1 MLGILICTEKYSF
14 VVSPTAVPL
23 LLLLFFAVD
32 EKRVLTRKVIKMS
45 IPLSANSQADGKEN
59 VLWTTDFGTLTDFSV
74 CLLAF
79 KLLQIQNKRKA
90 FNIPLMH
97 YWMEYKRCDRGYLVQ
112 FKIVTMD
119 GK

>member
-14 VVSPTAVPL
+14 AVSPTAIPL
-23 LLLLFFAVD
+23 LLQLFFAVD
-32 EKRVLTRKVIKMS
+32 EKPVLTRKILKMS

-79 KLLQIQNKRKA
+79 KSLLGRNAIVTDTKRKKGLQPSTYA
-90 FNIPLMH
+90 L
-97 YWMEYKRCDRGYLVQ
+97 L
-112 FKIVTMD
+112 D
-119 GK
+119 GV